1 MDKEPGGLQSIGLQ
15 SQTQL
20 KRLNTY
26 NVYKRIHNL
35 PPCPWKEK
43 NRTQKLGVKFCVRT
57 LLRTIVQETAHQ
69 IALRR

>member
-35 PPCPWKEK
+35 PLVHGKK
-43 NRTQKLGVKFCVRT
+43 RTGLKSWELNFV
-57 LLRTIVQETAHQ
+57 
-69 IALRR
+69 